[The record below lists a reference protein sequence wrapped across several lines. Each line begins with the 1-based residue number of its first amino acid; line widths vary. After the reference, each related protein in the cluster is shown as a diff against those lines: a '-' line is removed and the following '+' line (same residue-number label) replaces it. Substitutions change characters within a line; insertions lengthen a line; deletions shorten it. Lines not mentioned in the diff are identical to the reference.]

1 MNKRTK
7 REYTHCRRTDVEL
20 GSMSECGRDLPP
32 CGPHAVFV
40 HKVRRG
46 WVGVGGGL
54 CRVQGMGS
62 PRQDEKDEDFPVTCK
77 HSWYFRSLFGNGL
90 PCPCL
95 TSPCPVCI
103 IQLTAG
109 ALLAKAGELGEHE
122 EDCHL
127 QGACSSPPAIL
138 APTQKH
144 TALWTPQNSDFYTL
158 LPAFRQ
164 RPDGGLCDWTRVSLF
179 QGANVF

>member
-1 MNKRTK
+1 MNKRTNC
-7 REYTHCRRTDVEL
+7 EYTHCRRTDVEL
-20 GSMSECGRDLPP
+20 GSMSGRGRDLPP

-46 WVGVGGGL
+46 WVGVGGL
-54 CRVQGMGS
+54 CRVQGVGS
-62 PRQDEKDEDFPVTCK
+62 PGQDEKDEDFPATCK
-77 HSWYFRSLFGNGL
+77 HSWCFRSLFGNGL
-90 PCPCL
+90 PSPCL
-95 TSPCPVCI
+95 TSPCPVC

-109 ALLAKAGELGEHE
+109 ALLAKAGALGAHE
-122 EDCHL
+122 GDRRL
-127 QGACSSPPAIL
+127 QGACSSLPAVL

-144 TALWTPQNSDFYTL
+144 TALWTPQNSDFCTL

-164 RPDGGLCDWTRVSLF
+164 RPDGGLCDWTHISLF